1 VGAKIGNNSLT
12 AKYSVKKNSFL
23 FGFLL
28 IYSYLCS
35 YKRYE
40 LKAKELKYDEKASI
54 ISCVLGFDRR
64 VYYFVF

>member
-1 VGAKIGNNSLT
+1 
-12 AKYSVKKNSFL
+12 VKKNSFL

-40 LKAKELKYDEKASI
+40 LKAKELKYDETEQTFQDI
-54 ISCVLGFDRR
+54 IR
-64 VYYFVF
+64 VVARCFGLHQHAGAKW

>member
-1 VGAKIGNNSLT
+1 
-12 AKYSVKKNSFL
+12 VKKNSFL

-40 LKAKELKYDEKASI
+40 LKAKELKYDETEQTFQDI
-54 ISCVLGFDRR
+54 IR
-64 VYYFVF
+64 VAARCFGQRENAGSRAVRCIK